1 MKKKGHRCAI
11 RNGSL
16 VPKTPMSPQLEAITH
31 SSKNAERRME
41 QENARTLPVNSERGR
56 GRKEKDREVTKG
68 TISLMSRDYVRLK
81 RGTEGGETERR
92 RRRGA
97 PPDCR
102 AYGYKRRQE
111 SERRRVINLAVFHVS
126 RRGRALLMETSFD
139 LHPRRSSPRSAF
151 APLPRRRRRRCRHRP
166 FSCST
171 LPAWFPSGDRD
182 KRVACTPKYCAW
194 WY

>member
-1 MKKKGHRCAI
+1 MHEHRGLTAAA
-11 RNGSL
+11 RG
-16 VPKTPMSPQLEAITH
+16 
-31 SSKNAERRME
+31 ER
-41 QENARTLPVNSERGR
+41 ER
-56 GRKEKDREVTKG
+56 KVTKG

-81 RGTEGGETERR
+81 KGTEGGETERR

-139 LHPRRSSPRSAF
+139 LHPRCSSPRSAF
-151 APLPRRRRRRCRHRP
+151 APLRRRRRRRHRP

-171 LPAWFPSGDRD
+171 LPVWFPSDDRD
-182 KRVACTPKYCAW
+182 KRVACTPKYSVVVLTLRSMAGPPQTRRHSSEDASDFSTTRLFLLFRTIAF
-194 WY
+194 